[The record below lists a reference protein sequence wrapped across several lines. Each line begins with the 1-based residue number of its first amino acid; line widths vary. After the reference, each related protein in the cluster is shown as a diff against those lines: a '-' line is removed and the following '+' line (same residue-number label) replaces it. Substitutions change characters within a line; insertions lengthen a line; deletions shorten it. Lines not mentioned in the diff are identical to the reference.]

1 MAQPAWY
8 CQPGLPVAVRGVADI
23 PLQGIVLEQVA
34 VKRRASRPLVAVAVR
49 APDSDEWRP
58 IVASPH
64 QILMTWD
71 RWCALRAAAL
81 AGDRP
86 SLLRLVE
93 VIPEGTRRVLRRDD
107 IEVRSVFVVDA
118 SPSLR
123 KISDTVLASAGF
135 RVEVFDT
142 PAAAIRR
149 SVDHRPDLVL
159 AEPRGGRLDALATM
173 RQLRLVH
180 GDGAP
185 PVIWCTDVIPT
196 PSQVERGARLGLRGV
211 ILKPLQLD
219 SLAALALR
227 ACRDAER
234 ERRLVAMGVPAAHL
248 VSRSLDEKETRLWIR
263 AETELTAGRRP
274 LSLVCIGSHSGEVR
288 AAVRSVIRVGDMV
301 GRGPEGSLLV
311 LLPDVDEVGARAV
324 TARIRYATSV
334 LENRPRAS
342 SITCRSGE
350 DILATL
356 ARHIIEI
363 ERLDV

>member
-8 CQPGLPVAVRGVADI
+8 CQPGLPVAIRGVAGV
-23 PLQGIVLEQVA
+23 PLQGIVLEPVS

-58 IVASPH
+58 LVASPH

-93 VIPEGTRRVLRRDD
+93 VIPEGTRRVLPRDGV
-107 IEVRSVFVVDA
+107 EVRSAFVVETSTSVQQVA
-118 SPSLR
+118 QTLLTS
-123 KISDTVLASAGF
+123 VGF
-135 RVEVFDT
+135 RVEVFET

-159 AEPRGGRLDALATM
+159 AEPGGTRLDTLATM
-173 RQLRLVH
+173 RQLRLMH

-185 PVIWCTDVIPT
+185 PVIWCTSFLPE
-196 PSQVERGARLGLRGV
+196 PSQVEKGARLGLRGV

-219 SLAALALR
+219 SLATLALR
-227 ACRDAER
+227 VCRDAER
-234 ERRLVAMGVPAAHL
+234 ERHLVATGVPAAHL
-248 VSRSLDEKETRLWIR
+248 ASRSLDEEETRLWIR

-274 LSLVCIGSHSGEVR
+274 LSLVWIGSDASQAL
-288 AAVRSVIRVGDMV
+288 AAVRAVIRVGDMV

-311 LLPDVDEVGARAV
+311 LLPDVGEVGARAV

-334 LENRPRAS
+334 LENRPRVS
-342 SITCRSGE
+342 SITCASGE
-350 DILATL
+350 DILAVL
-356 ARHIIEI
+356 ARHIAET
-363 ERLDV
+363 ERVS